1 MNKNRNDAFLDLSH
15 SAAGDS
21 SVVVEFDMVSLQ
33 QESVMKQ
40 LTQGLVDTELV
51 FYLNG
56 MVHGQRVFEQ
66 DLLYSV
72 QGKKIVKSIQQRTQ
86 VFSEQLY
93 GEQYGHGRKMTKAL
107 ISKLKNRKVHFLVKM
122 INMAKGVALKAYIP
136 ELKDDSEFFNYYFN
150 KIV

>member
-1 MNKNRNDAFLDLSH
+1 
-15 SAAGDS
+15 
-21 SVVVEFDMVSLQ
+21 MVSLQ
-33 QESVMKQ
+33 QASVMKQ

-56 MVHGQRVFEQ
+56 VVHGQRVFEQ

-86 VFSEQLY
+86 TFAEHLY
-93 GEQYGHGRKMTKAL
+93 SEQYGTGRKMSKAL
-107 ISKLKNRKVHFLVKM
+107 ISKLKNKKVHFMVKM
-122 INMAKGVALKAYIP
+122 INMAKGIGVKAYIP

-150 KIV
+150 KIVQSGVRI